1 MTWPGGSLAAYADS
15 VHWAHAAL
23 DDWITT
29 AALGFI
35 GAGVI
40 LHIAIGLRW
49 PIVASAEESSQSSI

>member
-1 MTWPGGSLAAYADS
+1 MSAGDATP
-15 VHWAHAAL
+15 

-40 LHIAIGLRW
+40 LHVAIGLRW
-49 PIVASAEESSQSSI
+49 PIVAWTREKP